1 MYERFQEIL
10 EEKGLR
16 AKDVTDATGIKSA
29 TLSAWK
35 KGQYTPKQD
44 KLALIAD
51 FLGVSLQWL
60 MGLTDNR
67 TQKNAVAEVRIPVLG
82 QVRAGDCTT
91 YAEEDVIDTVE
102 ISASKAKTGEFFG
115 LKIKGDSMSPS
126 LMDGDIVIVRK
137 TPTADTG
144 DIVIAL
150 VANQNGICKRLIRK
164 QDGITLKSINADYG
178 DFSYSNDEIKTLPV
192 AVIGKVEEMRRSF

>member
-10 EEKGLR
+10 DERGMKPSDV
-16 AKDVTDATGIKSA
+16 AKATGVSTS

-35 KGQYTPKQD
+35 LGRYSPKQE
-44 KLALIAD
+44 KLKMIAD
-51 FLGVSLQWL
+51 YLQVNLAWL
-60 MGLTDNR
+60 MGLSDER
-67 TQKNAVAEVRIPVLG
+67 AFSADDSEVRIPVLG

-192 AVIGKVEEMRRSF
+192 AVIGKVEELRRRF

>member
-10 EEKGLR
+10 DERGMKPSDV
-16 AKDVTDATGIKSA
+16 AKATGVSTS

-35 KGQYTPKQD
+35 LGRYSPKQEKLKMIAD
-44 KLALIAD
+44 YLQVNLAL
-51 FLGVSLQWL
+51 L
-60 MGLTDNR
+60 MGLSDER
-67 TQKNAVAEVRIPVLG
+67 AFSADDSEVRIPVLG

-91 YAEEDVIDTVE
+91 YAEEDVIDTIE

-115 LKIKGDSMSPS
+115 LKIKGDSMNPS

-137 TPTADTG
+137 QSTAETG

-164 QDGITLKSINADYG
+164 QDGITLKSINTEYG
-178 DFSYSNDEIKTLPV
+178 DFTYSNDEIKTLPV
-192 AVIGKVEEMRRSF
+192 SVIGKVEEMRRSF

>member
-60 MGLTDNR
+60 MGLTDIR
-67 TQKNAVAEVRIPVLG
+67 TQKNEMSEVRIPVLG
-82 QVRAGDCTT
+82 QVRAGDCTI
-91 YAEEDVIDTVE
+91 YAQEDVIDTIE
-102 ISASKAKTGEFFG
+102 ISASLAKTGEFFG
-115 LKIKGDSMSPS
+115 LKIKGDSMSPI
-126 LMDGDIVIVRK
+126 LLNGDIVIVRRQQ
-137 TPTADTG
+137 TADTG

-150 VANQNGICKRLIRK
+150 VNNEAGICKKLIKR
-164 QDGITLKSINADYG
+164 QDGITLKSMNADYG
-178 DFSYSNDEIKTLPV
+178 DFVYNNEQIKNLPV
-192 AVIGKVEEMRRSF
+192 SLIGKVEEMRRSF

>member
-60 MGLTDNR
+60 MGLTDIR
-67 TQKNAVAEVRIPVLG
+67 TQKNEMSEVRIPVLG

>member
-10 EEKGLR
+10 DERGMKPSDV
-16 AKDVTDATGIKSA
+16 AKATGVSTS

-35 KGQYTPKQD
+35 LGRYSPKQE
-44 KLALIAD
+44 KLKLIAD
-51 FLGVSLQWL
+51 YLEVNLAWL
-60 MGLTDNR
+60 MGLSDER
-67 TQKNAVAEVRIPVLG
+67 AFSADDSEVRIPVLG

-164 QDGITLKSINADYG
+164 QDGITLKSINTEYG
-178 DFSYSNDEIKTLPV
+178 DFTYSNDEIKTLPV

>member
-10 EEKGLR
+10 DERGMKPSDV
-16 AKDVTDATGIKSA
+16 AKATGVSTS

-35 KGQYTPKQD
+35 LGRYSPKQE
-44 KLALIAD
+44 KLKMIAD
-51 FLGVSLQWL
+51 YLQVNLAWL
-60 MGLTDNR
+60 MGLSDER
-67 TQKNAVAEVRIPVLG
+67 AFSADDSEVRIPVLG

-164 QDGITLKSINADYG
+164 QDGITLKSINAEYG
-178 DFSYSNDEIKTLPV
+178 DFVYDNEQIKNLPV
-192 AVIGKVEEMRRSF
+192 SVIGKVEEMRRSF

>member
-67 TQKNAVAEVRIPVLG
+67 TQKSAVTEVRIPVLG
-82 QVRAGDCTT
+82 LVRAGDCTT

-102 ISASKAKTGEFFG
+102 ISASKAKSGEFFG

-137 TPTADTG
+137 TPTAETG

-164 QDGITLKSINADYG
+164 QDGITLKSINAEYG
-178 DFSYSNDEIKTLPV
+178 DFTYTNDEIKTLPV
-192 AVIGKVEEMRRSF
+192 AVIGKVEELRRRF